1 MPQEGGHP
9 AALLGPVH
17 GAARLCYLFLM
28 ATPKTMLVTGGAGF
42 VGTHLCRRLLDEGHR
57 IISLDNYF
65 TGSRDNHVEGVEYR
79 EGHTKDIAVVVPE
92 TPDCIYHLGE
102 YSRVEKSL
110 TEPSVVWDL
119 NKLGTFGVLEYA
131 RANGAKIIYAGS
143 STKFGDGGLG
153 RDQSPYAW
161 AKATNTELVRNYGM
175 WYGLPY
181 AITYFYNVYGP
192 GERAGAY
199 GTVVE
204 IFRQKALAGE
214 PLMVNAPGTQ
224 RRNFTHVDDI
234 VEGLVLVGEA
244 GTGDDFGLGDEQ
256 SYSIREVAELFAER
270 FGVDVVMAPEVPGNR
285 MGSDIDTSKTRLL
298 GWLPTKSLEAY
309 IRSV

>member
-1 MPQEGGHP
+1 
-9 AALLGPVH
+9 
-17 GAARLCYLFLM
+17 
-28 ATPKTMLVTGGAGF
+28 MLVTGGAGF